1 MSAEPR
7 PAVPRHTPLP
17 QAQTA
22 VEDLQHAHRE
32 LLRVVDS
39 LSPEDWER
47 PVPYGE
53 WTVKD
58 LVAHV
63 IGDMSPSGP
72 GLILAGVLTPD
83 FIADNSKGFDVR
95 ARNRAMVEERRRY
108 TRDDLRQLLF
118 EAHDAMI
125 DAALRLAE
133 KHQPVLAYS
142 VPMGPDYELRV
153 EDWLWRS
160 YHDREH
166 ADDIR
171 RALEVDYEPETLT
184 FIPII
189 EEKMR
194 KLVRSQDGLLRAVYS
209 VADSAWEE
217 ESRDCPGWT
226 YRGILAHL
234 ASNEPRLQI
243 RLRSAM
249 REAEAAELEAV
260 NDVDGWNAEETARRK
275 GAGVRELVDELL
287 AGRYE
292 TLKLLARFRPEH
304 LAGKVMLGGGTQVPP
319 LEFVDRIAAH
329 TSRHAGQLVPASR
342 ARRHSSGV
350 PTSSTAPPTS
360 SGAHRTTDSP

>member
-1 MSAEPR
+1 M
-7 PAVPRHTPLP
+7 
-17 QAQTA
+17 
-22 VEDLQHAHRE
+22 
-32 LLRVVDS
+32 
-39 LSPEDWER
+39 
-47 PVPYGE
+47 
-53 WTVKD
+53 
-58 LVAHV
+58 
-63 IGDMSPSGP
+63 
-72 GLILAGVLTPD
+72 
-83 FIADNSKGFDVR
+83 
-95 ARNRAMVEERRRY
+95 
-108 TRDDLRQLLF
+108 
-118 EAHDAMI
+118 
-125 DAALRLAE
+125 
-133 KHQPVLAYS
+133 
-142 VPMGPDYELRV
+142 
-153 EDWLWRS
+153 RS
-160 YHDREH
+160 TCRYHDREH